1 MKIKYGFSTS
11 TKNIRGDYNFK
22 WTGELNSITMVAKKR
37 LLVNIPR
44 KNTSVVNIPRK
55 TFKALGGPEILP
67 TEVNG
72 RLQEEQA

>member
-1 MKIKYGFSTS
+1 MQTLPGNEDQVHIFYKYKKYKG
-11 TKNIRGDYNFK
+11 NYNFK
-22 WTGELNSITMVAKKR
+22 WTGKLNSINMVAKK

-44 KNTSVVNIPRK
+44 KNRW

-67 TEVNG
+67 TEVND